1 MTTQPVFFDIETGP
15 LPLSEIEQFK
25 PEFKAPAN
33 YKDVDKIKAS
43 IMEQEAK
50 WLADGALSAVTGK
63 ILVIG
68 TLQNGFN
75 LFVAEEGTMLLQ
87 VMGWMQETIQAG
99 GMLVG
104 FCSRTFD
111 VPFLIRRAYRH
122 GLKVPS
128 CFWEGHYLNSAFV
141 DVAERWACGG
151 REPRDRISL
160 DHLSKFLGTGKKLGE
175 GKDFA
180 ALWQS
185 DRDKAL
191 EYLKRDLELTKLAYE
206 RLYL

>member
-1 MTTQPVFFDIETGP
+1 MNNVIYFDIETAT

-33 YKDVDKIKAS
+33 YKDMDKIKAS

-75 LFVAEEGTMLLQ
+75 HISTDEGTIILQ
-87 VMGWMQETIQAG
+87 VMGWMQGIIQSG
-99 GMLVG
+99 GQLVG

-111 VPFLIRRAYRH
+111 IPFIIRRAFGH
-122 GLKVPS
+122 GLKVPA
-128 CFWEGHYLNSAFV
+128 CFWEGRYLSSAFV

-160 DHLSKFLGTGKKLGE
+160 DYLSKFLGTGEKLGE

-191 EYLKRDLELTKLAYE
+191 EYLKRDLELTKAAYE